1 MRATGR
7 RQFVIAV
14 LASFASAHAAA
25 HDQVIDLFAAMS
37 AALSTLNPD
46 GFIVHFDKDS
56 PDRDHLANSIPAL
69 LSQGD
74 VSSSIEFVS
83 DDGDDAKRTVKLDWY
98 LEIKAAAPV
107 GPLIQ
112 RRKIVTCQ
120 IEKKNNKWL
129 VETLSPLSLFDP
141 ISFT

>member
-1 MRATGR
+1 MPATGR
-7 RQFVIAV
+7 RQVLLAA
-14 LASFASAHAAA
+14 LASFATAPAAP
-25 HDQVIDLFAAMS
+25 HDDLVELFAAMS

-46 GFIVHFDKDS
+46 GFLTHIDKNS

-74 VSSSIEFVS
+74 VSSSIEFVK
-83 DDGDDAKRTVKLDWY
+83 DEGDDAKRTVQLDWY
-98 LEIKAAAPV
+98 LEIKAATAV

-112 RRKIVTCQ
+112 RRQIVTCQ
-120 IEKKNNKWL
+120 LEKHKNKWL
-129 VETLSPLSLFDP
+129 VEKLSPLSLFDP